1 MTGGLW
7 LTWWMGFNLSVAVAV
22 GFIALAGVAAET
34 GVIMLLYLD
43 QAWRRRQA
51 LCLEQGRVPGRSDLR
66 EAIMEGAVGRVRPKA
81 MTVIAI
87 VAGLLPI
94 LWNDGTGS
102 EVMQRIAVP
111 MIGGM
116 ATSAA
121 LTLLVI
127 PALYALCKGR
137 ALSRVAVAAGQ
148 GAAQFTLPAAS
159 ASR

>member
-1 MTGGLW
+1 
-7 LTWWMGFNLSVAVAV
+7 
-22 GFIALAGVAAET
+22 
-34 GVIMLLYLD
+34 
-43 QAWRRRQA
+43 
-51 LCLEQGRVPGRSDLR
+51 
-66 EAIMEGAVGRVRPKA
+66 

-137 ALSRVAVAAGQ
+137 SLSTAGVTA
-148 GAAQFTLPAAS
+148 GRAAAQLTLPEAS
-159 ASR
+159 SPR